1 MKKIFYTI
9 FSLLLGTLSYSQ
21 FFKDNKYNSSNSE
34 IIHYNNKYGLMD
46 SNHTWIIKPIYERL
60 YAYSSWLELDKQN
73 IFDPKGF
80 LLASIKGK
88 YGFIDEKETVK
99 IPFIFNSLTNFD
111 KNGNAIASIYPL
123 SPN

>member
-73 IFDPKGF
+73 IFESKW
-80 LLASIKGK
+80 I
-88 YGFIDEKETVK
+88 FISFYKRK
-99 IPFIFNSLTNFD
+99 IWL
-111 KNGNAIASIYPL
+111 YR
-123 SPN
+123 